1 LPKRPAAEAEERLKR
16 VGPQK
21 AELLRY
27 LDEEVGAAKLL
38 ASLPT
43 SHAPEKASL
52 SRTVWMY
59 WHDGWENAPE
69 LTKLCLQSWRLRNP
83 DLEIRALD
91 YRTLP
96 AALQNPPVHHE
107 ASTLNGFA
115 NRVRLRLLRE
125 HGGIWVDATLFCTQ
139 PAFDWLS
146 PLARDA
152 GLFGFALSQ
161 DRIIATW
168 LLAATSPC
176 SPLMAA
182 WEELYSAYF
191 AALEA
196 QGRSVHAYFAMP
208 YALEHAISLRSDLQ
222 SLWAAL
228 PKRPI
233 GTSNRLLF
241 LANLEAGNRTPLTP
255 KRCEAIKTT
264 LQRAPVHKLTWKG
277 AVREKAPAAD
287 QLLDILRENLA
298 GAAWTAEG
306 TAPAA
311 QTYKTRPAC

>member
-1 LPKRPAAEAEERLKR
+1 
-16 VGPQK
+16 
-21 AELLRY
+21 
-27 LDEEVGAAKLL
+27 
-38 ASLPT
+38 
-43 SHAPEKASL
+43 
-52 SRTVWMY
+52 MY

-69 LTKLCLQSWRLRNP
+69 LTKLCLQSWKQRNP

-91 YRTLP
+91 HATLP
-96 AALQNPPVHHE
+96 AALENPPVHRG

-115 NRVRLRLLRE
+115 NRVRLRLLRQ
-125 HGGIWVDATLFCTQ
+125 HGGIWADATLFCAQ

-168 LLAATSPC
+168 LLAVTSPC

-196 QGRSVHAYFAMP
+196 EGRTVHAYFTMP

-228 PKRPI
+228 PKREI
-233 GTSNRLLF
+233 GTCNRLLV
-241 LANLEAGNRTPLTP
+241 LGNLEADDRTPLTP
-255 KRCEAIKTT
+255 KRCEAIKRT

-298 GAAWTAEG
+298 AAT
-306 TAPAA
+306 
-311 QTYKTRPAC
+311 